1 MRSGRST
8 LRWQAGR
15 SASSVLAWLFVAGLL
30 AGCATMQP
38 VSQDPPP
45 GLAPAEIVAAARAG
59 EPAAAMIER
68 MRAARVVYR
77 LAASELAR
85 MREQGVPDEVID
97 HMQQT
102 WLDAERTP
110 PVTALPVAV
119 WIGFHSFY
127 RGPWPPPGHP
137 GARRFGFGFGTGFPH
152 RGLSIGIQIRR

>member
-1 MRSGRST
+1 
-8 LRWQAGR
+8 
-15 SASSVLAWLFVAGLL
+15 VLAGLCAALL
-30 AGCATMQP
+30 AGCATVP
-38 VSQDPPP
+38 PISQEPPP

-59 EPAAAMIER
+59 EPAAALIER

-110 PVTALPVAV
+110 PVAALPVAV

-152 RGLSIGIQIRR
+152 RGGFSIGIQIRR